1 MHKSAE
7 PASKAPLQ
15 ELVTKG
21 ERHGGRKLAGR
32 GSGSSSRGVD
42 RGAPHRTAFSGRT
55 PDRSRKAELAG
66 NYATA
71 IIVFLIGATMLGH
84 SFARIGS
91 ETLAVKPW
99 LYFMQSGGV
108 ALAFVVP
115 AVWIT
120 HVHNRVEP
128 LRRVIDCLFW
138 IVSYLGMG
146 IVFWALG

>member
-1 MHKSAE
+1 MGAVNWLAVVLAAAVGVLIGALRTGRPS
-7 PASKAPLQ
+7 Q
-15 ELVTKG
+15 
-21 ERHGGRKLAGR
+21 GGRQIVPG
-32 GSGSSSRGVD
+32 
-42 RGAPHRTAFSGRT
+42 
-55 PDRSRKAELAG
+55 KAELAG
-66 NYATA
+66 NYVTA

-91 ETLAVKPW
+91 ETLSVKPW